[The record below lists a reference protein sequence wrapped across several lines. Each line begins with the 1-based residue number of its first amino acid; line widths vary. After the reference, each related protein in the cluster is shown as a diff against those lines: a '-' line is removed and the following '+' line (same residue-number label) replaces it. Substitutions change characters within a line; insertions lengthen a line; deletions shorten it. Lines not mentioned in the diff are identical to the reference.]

1 MEEAIDILITAFPA
15 YSCLAVPRRSFNS
28 LSFILVNGANGA
40 YISRS
45 IPLGELNCKV
55 ALARIIKDLYSDL
68 SRHWMVYG

>member
-15 YSCLAVPRRSFNS
+15 YSCLAVPRRSLNS
-28 LSFILVNGANGA
+28 LSFILVNGANGS

-45 IPLGELNCKV
+45 IPLGELRCKV
-55 ALARIIKDLYSDL
+55 ALAHIIKDIYSDL